1 MGQAKHRARRARV
14 QQAGAAAELSAD
26 ARTTGPSGRA
36 QAGGRGTHRLLTDC
50 PAAEE
55 GAAAALLPPVV
66 GDPIAVWLMLPFE
79 EQKRHTP
86 LKVSVQQKLLLKTTR
101 TLFLKICGRAL
112 LSRTSA

>member
-66 GDPIAVWLMLPFE
+66 GDPIAVWLILKS
-79 EQKRHTP
+79 KRHSFSKRGG
-86 LKVSVQQKLLLKTTR
+86 LVLSSQGKARQVCARIRQ
-101 TLFLKICGRAL
+101 RAASTFDL
-112 LSRTSA
+112 N

>member
-66 GDPIAVWLMLPFE
+66 GDPIAVWLILKSKGTSFSKRSAWTGFE
-79 EQKRHTP
+79 QSRQGKASLCSHQTGR
-86 LKVSVQQKLLLKTTR
+86 
-101 TLFLKICGRAL
+101 RAL
-112 LSRTSA
+112 LL

>member
-66 GDPIAVWLMLPFE
+66 GDPIAVWLI
-79 EQKRHTP
+79 
-86 LKVSVQQKLLLKTTR
+86 LKSKGTSFSGLVLSSQGKARQVCARIRQ
-101 TLFLKICGRAL
+101 RAASTFAL
-112 LSRTSA
+112 N

>member
-1 MGQAKHRARRARV
+1 MGQATHRARRARV

-66 GDPIAVWLMLPFE
+66 GDPIAVWLILKS
-79 EQKRHTP
+79 KRH
-86 LKVSVQQKLLLKTTR
+86 LLKAEWTG
-101 TLFLKICGRAL
+101 FEQ
-112 LSRTSA
+112 SRQGKASL